1 MTIQGG
7 RWVLIGSARRIR
19 QDARVYQVRD
29 TGRDGGDDRGR
40 FVGVD
45 SNSVTEAAEVPASSR
60 SKKTAAGAL
69 EEVPRTTEQR

>member
-29 TGRDGGDDRGR
+29 TGKDGGDDRGR
-40 FVGVD
+40 FVGD